1 MRDAGKRPSR
11 GVPTFRLDVEK
22 RTCHVARRRKHERT
36 VNDLVYGDYAAV
48 VRRNLQHETP
58 LERRNELVAPEVE
71 RDVSLF
77 RFEPAIVGRI
87 IDLERFIRLPV
98 EYPEY
103 LALKKAR
110 HVYGS
115 NPGSTV
121 IGCDTGVFLD
131 GEMIGKPKDEADA
144 FEILKKLSGRTHKVI
159 TGCAVIGK
167 NGEKSF
173 SQITEVDFYTM
184 SDDEILDYI
193 KTGEPMDKAG
203 AYGIQGFAARFIKEI
218 RGDYFNVVG
227 LPVSM
232 LYRALRK
239 NDHIKN

>member
-1 MRDAGKRPSR
+1 MLILASASPRRQELLKLIDSSFVCAPANIDET
-11 GVPTFRLDVEK
+11 VTENIETEK
-22 RTCHVARRRKHERT
+22 
-36 VNDLVYGDYAAV
+36 
-48 VRRNLQHETP
+48 
-58 LERRNELVAPEVE
+58 
-71 RDVSLF
+71 
-77 RFEPAIVGRI
+77 I
-87 IDLERFIRLPV
+87 
-98 EYPEY
+98 PEY

-115 NPGSTV
+115 NPDSTV